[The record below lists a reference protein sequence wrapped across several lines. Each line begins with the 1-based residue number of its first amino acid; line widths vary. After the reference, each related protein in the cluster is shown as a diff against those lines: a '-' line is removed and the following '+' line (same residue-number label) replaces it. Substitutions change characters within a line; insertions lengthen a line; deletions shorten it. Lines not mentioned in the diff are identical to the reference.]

1 MLFVK
6 LLCLKNARLRS
17 VSHIVM
23 TAFVKQ
29 VRALPKKFGVCMI
42 IENHE
47 RGDRLED
54 PGKKNIYRTKCCLQR
69 LYDLKMHAQSLYR
82 RF

>member
-1 MLFVK
+1 MLSAE
-6 LLCLKNARLRS
+6 LLWFKDARLRP

-42 IENHE
+42 IGNHE
-47 RGDRLED
+47 RGDRHED
-54 PGKKNIYRTKCCLQR
+54 PGKKNLYGTKCCLQR

>member
-1 MLFVK
+1 MLSAE
-6 LLCLKNARLRS
+6 LLWFKDARLRP
-17 VSHIVM
+17 VSQIVM
-23 TAFVKQ
+23 TAFAKQ
-29 VRALPKKFGVCMI
+29 IRALPKKFEVCMI

-69 LYDLKMHAQSLYR
+69 LYDLKMHARSLYR